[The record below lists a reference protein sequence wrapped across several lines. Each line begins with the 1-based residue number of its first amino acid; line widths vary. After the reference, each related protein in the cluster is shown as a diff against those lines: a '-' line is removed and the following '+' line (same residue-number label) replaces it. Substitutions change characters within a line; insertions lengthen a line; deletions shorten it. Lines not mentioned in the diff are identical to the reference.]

1 MPASTTVRVIRGLAT
16 AVSMALAVSMSAS
29 AGAQGTPAQGTAPDP
44 IAAQIARHGTAR
56 VIVLLD
62 LPFAPE
68 GTLSAA
74 DAERQRQAIAA
85 AQDVFLGEVVKGS
98 ASQVLNRFAWMPAV
112 VLEIDAPTFERIQ
125 RSRRVKAVEPDQ
137 LVQPLPAPALPAA
150 PQ

>member
-1 MPASTTVRVIRGLAT
+1 MPASASIRVIRCLAT
-16 AVSMALAVSMSAS
+16 ALAMSMSMSAS
-29 AGAQGTPAQGTAPDP
+29 AGAQGTPAQSTAPDP

-62 LPFAPE
+62 LPFVPE
-68 GTLSAA
+68 GALSAA

-85 AQDVFLGEVVKGS
+85 AQDAFLGEVVKGS
-98 ASQVLNRFAWMPAV
+98 ASQVINRFAWMPAV

-125 RSRRVKAVEPDQ
+125 RSRRVKAVEADQ
-137 LVQPLPAPALPAA
+137 RMQPMPTPALPAA

>member
-1 MPASTTVRVIRGLAT
+1 MPASTAVRVIRCLAT
-16 AVSMALAVSMSAS
+16 AVSMSLVVSMSAS
-29 AGAQGTPAQGTAPDP
+29 AGAQGTQAQAAAPDP

-74 DAERQRQAIAA
+74 DAARQRQAIAA
-85 AQDVFLGEVVKGS
+85 AQDAFVGEVLKGS
-98 ASQVLNRFAWMPAV
+98 TSQVLNRFAWMPAV
-112 VLEIDAPTFERIQ
+112 VLEIDAATLERIQ
-125 RSRRVKAVEPDQ
+125 RSRRVKAVEADQ
-137 LVQPLPAPALPAA
+137 LVQPLPIPALPAA